1 MGRNHL
7 TVGILMSIVSIS
19 GNMWELLESPD
30 NCKQMFRGVNN
41 INLDAKGRLAIPT
54 RYRESLYENSNGSLV
69 MTISHSE
76 RCLWVFPIEEWAAM
90 EQKLV
95 KLPNLNNHAA
105 RLQRLLVGHATD
117 VDMDKNGRILI
128 SPPLREYAG
137 LDKNVV
143 MIGQINKFEIWSD
156 AHWNERRDVWLAE
169 DFSSEMLPI
178 DLESLSL

>member
-1 MGRNHL
+1 
-7 TVGILMSIVSIS
+7 
-19 GNMWELLESPD
+19 
-30 NCKQMFRGVNN
+30 MFRGVNN

-54 RYRESLYENSNGSLV
+54 RYRESLYKHSNGSLV

-76 RCLWVFPIEEWAAM
+76 RCLWVFPLEEWAVM

-95 KLPNLNNHAA
+95 KLPNLNEQAA

-128 SPPLREYAG
+128 SSPLREYAG
-137 LDKNVV
+137 LEKNVV

-156 AHWNERRDVWLAE
+156 THWNERRNDWLDE
-169 DFSSEMLPI
+169 DFNDSTLPI
-178 DLESLSL
+178 DLASLSL